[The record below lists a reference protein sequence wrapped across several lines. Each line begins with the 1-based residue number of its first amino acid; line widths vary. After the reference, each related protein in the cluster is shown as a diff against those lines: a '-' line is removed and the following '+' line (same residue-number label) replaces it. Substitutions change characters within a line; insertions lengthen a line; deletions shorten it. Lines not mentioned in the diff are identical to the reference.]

1 MGVQMN
7 YTQLEAG
14 LAALANA
21 SRQRNIFLVAARNAI
36 VNDIRSATFVVYAE
50 TGVQV
55 TATPRAS
62 TATLITALG
71 ALSLPDIRQAEAD
84 IADIVAGRTP
94 NGLAANLVANLTAYA
109 INTTNLYIRTDNPEL
124 QAAGVTA
131 AIETERTRRVT
142 ALTLAQQ
149 EAQLIAVSQQLQT
162 AMAGITAAYQQ
173 AEARALAA
181 TQALAGTQ
189 VTISQLVNSNTQLQ
203 TSLTN
208 ISAAYNQAEARAG
221 EATQRLTKAQTKK

>member
-1 MGVQMN
+1 MN

-14 LAALANA
+14 LTALPNA

-36 VNDIRSATFVVYAE
+36 VNDIRSAAFVVYAE
-50 TGVQV
+50 TGTQV

-62 TATLITALG
+62 TTALITALG
-71 ALSLPDIRQAEAD
+71 TLTLPEIRQAEAD
-84 IADIVAGRTP
+84 IVDIVANRTP
-94 NGLAANLVANLTAYA
+94 NGLQANQVTALDAYG

-149 EAQLIAVSQQLQT
+149 EAQIIAASQQLQT

-181 TQALAGTQ
+181 TQANAAAQ
-189 VTISQLVNSNTQLQ
+189 VTITQLVSSNAQLQ
-203 TSLTN
+203 NSLTN
-208 ISAAYNQAEARAG
+208 ISAAYNQAESRAT